1 MKDLLS
7 KEHYFPK
14 IHTLLMEKSHYRLPP
29 PSIENPALYGLH
41 PIFTK
46 KILTPLLW
54 FFKNLNFPLNKGGSH
69 YDASVQHVSAK
80 V

>member
-29 PSIENPALYGLH
+29 FNRKPR
-41 PIFTK
+41 PIW
-46 KILTPLLW
+46 ITPN
-54 FFKNLNFPLNKGGSH
+54 FYKKNLDTPSMIFQKSQLPLK
-69 YDASVQHVSAK
+69 
-80 V
+80 